1 MGSSS
6 CLRAPCKR
14 VAGLPLRSH
23 PWPLWPCGRCRLQTP
38 WLWRWQV
45 RAQGPQRD
53 GMGPPQGRGWGVLG
67 APLGSGAQGDWV
79 GLGDRW
85 CGHTG
90 FGRSCYR
97 LEYKKR
103 YRCRWRV
110 VSIKELKSRTL
121 SYLGGVL
128 RNSMLN
134 DQYET
139 PKRAKGLLYAHTHQ
153 HIHSN
158 LIPEHLLYAID
169 TRTQE

>member
-1 MGSSS
+1 M
-6 CLRAPCKR
+6 
-14 VAGLPLRSH
+14 
-23 PWPLWPCGRCRLQTP
+23 
-38 WLWRWQV
+38 
-45 RAQGPQRD
+45 
-53 GMGPPQGRGWGVLG
+53 
-67 APLGSGAQGDWV
+67 
-79 GLGDRW
+79 
-85 CGHTG
+85 
-90 FGRSCYR
+90 
-97 LEYKKR
+97 
-103 YRCRWRV
+103 
-110 VSIKELKSRTL
+110 SIKELKSRTL